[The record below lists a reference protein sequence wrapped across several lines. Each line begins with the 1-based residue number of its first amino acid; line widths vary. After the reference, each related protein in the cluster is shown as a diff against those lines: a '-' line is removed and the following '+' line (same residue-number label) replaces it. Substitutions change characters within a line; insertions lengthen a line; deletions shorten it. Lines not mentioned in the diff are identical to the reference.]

1 MEITYILNTDNYT
14 YEPYSDKGFSGKL
27 LLAKPKK
34 TDLPGLLIK
43 SENPSSACC
52 EFMYSRL
59 AELLRIP
66 APRAYIM
73 NVSKKYKMLFG
84 SPYVV
89 GIEYMDGMRSF
100 TLEEMRSSPEW
111 RKEYAG
117 QYALAAM
124 FELDD
129 LVQLTMTGD
138 RHICGYDFTEAF
150 WLSDMS
156 VHTYQLHEE
165 MLTDILSSRLQAS
178 NRRGLSYLSAA
189 ASVVKK
195 HFELSEDAPV
205 PSEFLEPLREMYSL
219 SKDDIEGLLDTLD
232 EVYQMTVSVYF
243 EEYLVLL
250 KKKIAAYFKKI
261 GVGLYAQGE

>member
-1 MEITYILNTDNYT
+1 MEITYILNTENYT
-14 YEPYSDKGFSGKL
+14 YEPYSDGGFSGKI

-34 TDLPGLLIK
+34 PDLPKLLIK

-66 APRAYIM
+66 APKAYIM
-73 NVSKKYKMLFG
+73 DVSKQNKKLFG

-100 TLEEMRSSPEW
+100 TLDEMRSSPEW
-111 RKEYAG
+111 KKEYAG
-117 QYALAAM
+117 QYALSAM
-124 FELDD
+124 FEQDD

-138 RHICGYDFTEAF
+138 GHICGYDFTETF

-156 VHTYQLHEE
+156 VRTYQLPEE
-165 MLTDILSSRLQAS
+165 QLTDILSSRLQAS
-178 NRRGLSYLSAA
+178 NRRGTSFLSAA
-189 ASVVKK
+189 ASVLMK
-195 HFELSEDAPV
+195 HFELPEDAPV
-205 PSEFLEPLREMYSL
+205 PFEYLEPLRAFHALTE
-219 SKDDIEGLLDTLD
+219 DDIEGLMDTLD

-250 KKKIAAYFKKI
+250 QKKIAVYFKNI
-261 GVGLYAQGE
+261 GEKL